1 MAILVRTPTVSPAAN
16 TKRAWRARPH
26 NALYGAVRGAR
37 RRRCPTE
44 ASQRP
49 HTPRRRN
56 ARRNPPSPPPHHHPT
71 AHDHHRLA
79 TTTPPPHTHTHTPT
93 QPPSTHPP
101 THATTRAA
109 RHTTHRNHNHLAMY
123 TARNRAS
130 ARAHAATTHEH
141 RNAQYLLPAMLN
153 RPRRRRRQHGRHL
166 ILPPINN
173 L

>member
-56 ARRNPPSPPPHHHPT
+56 ARRSPPSPPPHHHPT

-79 TTTPPPHTHTHTPT
+79 TTTTPTHTHAHTHPT
-93 QPPSTHPP
+93 HIHPP
-101 THATTRAA
+101 THTRDNA
-109 RHTTHRNHNHLAMY
+109 RRPPYNPPQPQSPRNVHRPKPSQRPRARRHHTRTPQRAIPI
-123 TARNRAS
+123 ARNAEPT
-130 ARAHAATTHEH
+130 ATAT
-141 RNAQYLLPAMLN
+141 PTTWT
-153 RPRRRRRQHGRHL
+153 
-166 ILPPINN
+166 PPHPTTD
-173 L
+173 